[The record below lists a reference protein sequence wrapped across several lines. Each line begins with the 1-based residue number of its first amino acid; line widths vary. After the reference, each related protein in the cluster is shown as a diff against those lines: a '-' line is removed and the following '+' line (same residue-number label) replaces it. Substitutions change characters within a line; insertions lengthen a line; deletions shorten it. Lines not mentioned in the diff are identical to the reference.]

1 MEATPGQIAQKTKTP
16 RVKGEFIVVNSVDA
30 EKFIR
35 RARIWKLINALIQ
48 VKNRTVAHGMDATGV
63 SLAQMNLLD
72 ITENIQER
80 NRSNAFIVIVVFQGR
95 TILLYIWKDTR
106 SKEKSIIVGKWI
118 LQFGIHRATFHSD
131 KFELVSIIHEANPRW
146 PKCTAIPVQQG
157 TCDFSAISFCKELD
171 KNGEYMAQHGRKH
184 FGGFICE
191 RVCLI

>member
-80 NRSNAFIVIVVFQGR
+80 NRLNAFIVIVVFQGR

-106 SKEKSIIVGKWI
+106 SKEKKYNCRRMNITIWNSSGYLSFRQVWIGINYSRSEPQVTKIYRNPSTRNMWFLCNFI
-118 LQFGIHRATFHSD
+118 LQ
-131 KFELVSIIHEANPRW
+131 
-146 PKCTAIPVQQG
+146 
-157 TCDFSAISFCKELD
+157 
-171 KNGEYMAQHGRKH
+171 
-184 FGGFICE
+184 
-191 RVCLI
+191 RVG